1 MGSLLHIVK
10 KKDGSWWPWGDYRC
24 LNLQTVQDKYPLLN
38 MANLA
43 ACLDGCNIFSKLNL
57 KNGYLQVPVATAD
70 IAKMAI
76 ITTSGYSSSSTC
88 LLD

>member
-1 MGSLLHIVK
+1 
-10 KKDGSWWPWGDYRC
+10 
-24 LNLQTVQDKYPLLN
+24 

-43 ACLDGCNIFSKLNL
+43 ACLDGCNIFSKLDL

-76 ITTSGYSSSSTC
+76 ITPSGYSSTC